1 MGRLEEIEENIIY
14 AEMVLNLTGT
24 SHNFTSL
31 TGYLDIITFV
41 SCHAHLSLARTQT
54 SWRKEQRRQRT
65 NVSEKQR
72 QDTQVEIHY
81 STGRESELS
90 ETLRNLISLRLKSL
104 TAKTNRK

>member
-14 AEMVLNLTGT
+14 AEIVLNLTGT

-54 SWRKEQRRQRT
+54 S
-65 NVSEKQR
+65 
-72 QDTQVEIHY
+72 
-81 STGRESELS
+81 
-90 ETLRNLISLRLKSL
+90 
-104 TAKTNRK
+104 